1 METGYFSLEVNKSNK
16 LTRIFQLVFGI
27 VCAVVA
33 VIWLIINF
41 NSLTSN
47 WSLVITIIFLLGFA
61 YYQINS
67 GLGRGEKF
75 IEISQARLK
84 LKKNS
89 LFPAQDINASDIER
103 IEVFPLSLVI
113 TLRSGEKRILRFGTT
128 FTDIIDPV
136 KRGIETFCSE
146 NNIPWNSRTRNCNM

>member
-1 METGYFSLEVNKSNK
+1 MKTSYFSLEVNKSNR

-27 VCAVVA
+27 VCALVA
-33 VIWLIINF
+33 IIWLIINF

-75 IEISQARLK
+75 VEISQTRLT

-89 LFPAQDINASDIER
+89 LLPAQDINASEIER
-103 IEVFPLSLVI
+103 IEIFPLSMVI

-146 NNIPWNSRTRNCNM
+146 NNISLEFKNEEL

>member
-16 LTRIFQLVFGI
+16 VTRIFQLVFGI

-41 NSLTSN
+41 NSLTSD

-75 IEISQARLK
+75 VEISQTRLK

-89 LFPAQDINASDIER
+89 LLPAQVINASDIER
-103 IEVFPLSLVI
+103 IEVFPLSIVI

-136 KRGIETFCSE
+136 KRGIGTFCSE
-146 NNIPWNSRTRNCNM
+146 NNISLEFKNEEI

>member
-1 METGYFSLEVNKSNK
+1 MKTSYFSLEVNKSNR

-27 VCAVVA
+27 VCALVA
-33 VIWLIINF
+33 IIWLIINF

-75 IEISQARLK
+75 VEISQTRLK

-89 LFPAQDINASDIER
+89 LLPAQDINASEIER
-103 IEVFPLSLVI
+103 IEIFPLSMVI

-146 NNIPWNSRTRNCNM
+146 NNISLEFKNEEV